1 MNGPLL
7 LSPVEGPHHLRVKNS
22 STINI
27 ITSSVLQVACTEALF
42 LLNKN
47 ASNGN
52 VKITA
57 HHA

>member
-7 LSPVEGPHHLRVKNS
+7 SSPVEGPHHLKVKNS

-27 ITSSVLQVACTEALF
+27 ITPFVLQVACTEAIF

-52 VKITA
+52 VKITVN
-57 HHA
+57 HA